1 MNINERLYV
10 KEKTIA
16 DIVPPFQ
23 EVEVYAIC
31 SEKTKMD
38 ISYFSVTHN
47 SLDEVE
53 QICSEMNGQLQ
64 VAIGREVYDD

>member
-10 KEKTIA
+10 KEKTIT

-23 EVEVYAIC
+23 
-31 SEKTKMD
+31 KTKMD
-38 ISYFSVTHN
+38 VSYFSVAHN
-47 SLDEVE
+47 SLNEVE

-64 VAIGREVYDD
+64 VAIGGER